1 MPKKNQRPTAEHI
14 MEFLEPN
21 KGYAIR
27 FSYIYKEMRKNGHKH
42 NSSSISQNLTYL
54 IEQGKIV
61 RIQHKVNES
70 FYGIPK
76 KRSDGSTYIIAKKVY
91 VEDEEIELGK

>member
-14 MEFLEPN
+14 MEFLKQN

-27 FSYIYKEMRKNGHKH
+27 FSYIYKEMRKNGYHH

-54 IEQGKIV
+54 VELGKIV
-61 RIQHKVNES
+61 RIRHSICSS

-91 VEDEEIELGK
+91 VEDETIELE